1 MGKLLTDITSF
12 VDSLDAPIDD
22 INKNSSAFLLLY
34 KTYVLSTVKD
44 ASYIKELMKEKI
56 EKGLRSY
63 DN

>member
-1 MGKLLTDITSF
+1 MGKLLTDIASF